1 MRSVRSLLAGVAIV
15 VLIQAGLV
23 EAVHARQALTLLPV
37 PESRMWIDG
46 TSNRS
51 DWTVEAKELGG
62 LFVFE
67 GMTVTSAVIEVPAE
81 KIESTVSRIMDRL
94 MYKTIKSAQHPVV
107 SFQLAGATPM
117 AEGTDGAVSLTARGQ
132 LSIAGT
138 SKEVSFPVTGRRE
151 GADGWRFAGQLTM
164 LLTDFGME
172 PPTALFGALHTGD
185 QILIRFDVVARP

>member
-1 MRSVRSLLAGVAIV
+1 MRTVRTLFAGFAIILPVLLIPSGM
-15 VLIQAGLV
+15 
-23 EAVHARQALTLLPV
+23 VHARQALKLLPV

-62 LFVFE
+62 SFVIE
-67 GMTVTSAVIEVPAE
+67 GTNVTSALIEVPAE
-81 KIESTVSRIMDRL
+81 RIESSVSRIMDRL
-94 MYKTIKSAQHPVV
+94 MYKTLKSAQHPTV
-107 SFQLAGATPM
+107 SFRLAGVTPM
-117 AEGTDGAVSLTARGQ
+117 AAGADGGVTLTARGQ
-132 LSIAGT
+132 LAIAGT

-164 LLTDFGME
+164 LLTDFGMD

-185 QILIRFDVVARP
+185 QVTIRFDVLARP

>member
-1 MRSVRSLLAGVAIV
+1 MRSVRSLLAGVAII

-67 GMTVTSAVIEVPAE
+67 GMSVKSAVIEVPAE
-81 KIESTVSRIMDRL
+81 HIESTVSRIMDRL

-107 SFQLAGATPM
+107 SFQLSGATPM
-117 AEGTDGAVSLTARGQ
+117 VEGTDGAVSLTARGQ
-132 LSIAGT
+132 LTIAGT
-138 SKEVSFPVTGRRE
+138 SKEVSFPVVGRRE
-151 GADGWRFAGQLTM
+151 SADGWRFTGQVAM

-185 QILIRFDVVARP
+185 QVTIRFDVVARP